1 MTVVTFSDFQ
11 FNEWDPFYFSIQVI
25 SWYREKKERKNWRSI
40 FCGNSCLESI
50 KSLAH
55 NVELE
60 LSSIPEIFK
69 RIHLSNYLSSLFNDK
84 GIKESTSRSKG

>member
-1 MTVVTFSDFQ
+1 MG
-11 FNEWDPFYFSIQVI
+11 SILLLD
-25 SWYREKKERKNWRSI
+25 STSFRDTGKKKERKNWRSI